1 MPNADG
7 QVEKDGYGFPELPH
21 SLPDLRLMTRVARL
35 YHEEGLRQSEVADRL
50 GLTQVAVSRLLKKAE
65 RHGIVRTTVLTP
77 PGTFA
82 DLEGS
87 LEEKFG
93 LTQAIVGYAMRDSEE
108 IVLNA
113 IGSAAAQFIESTL
126 KAGEVI
132 GISSWSESLLSMV
145 EHMHPPRKV
154 ENCLVVQMLG
164 GVGNPSAEQ
173 HANRLATRL
182 ARLVH
187 GNARFLPAPGVV
199 GSSSAAKVLAQDP
212 YVKEIVALFEKV
224 TLALVG
230 VGSIEPS
237 ALVASS
243 GNIFS
248 REEME
253 TLQRKGAV
261 GDICLRFY
269 DVDGREVNGSLGTRV
284 IGIDLASL
292 SRVPRSVALCGGKR
306 KFAAILGALRGKW
319 VNTLITD
326 QYTAQR
332 LLKAEPTKSM
342 AAESRILSAS
352 REVT

>member
-1 MPNADG
+1 MLNADG
-7 QVEKDGYGFPELPH
+7 QVEKGGYRFTEMLH
-21 SLPDLRLMTRVARL
+21 NLPDLRLMTRAARL
-35 YHEEGLRQSEVADRL
+35 YHEEGLNQTEVAHRL
-50 GLTQVAVSRLLKKAE
+50 GITQVAVSRLLKKAE
-65 RHGIVRTTVLTP
+65 EHGIVRTTVLTP

-82 DLEGS
+82 DLEGL

-93 LTQAIVGYAMRDSEE
+93 LTQAIVGDAMRDSEE
-108 IVLNA
+108 FVLNA

-126 KAGEVI
+126 KTREII
-132 GISSWSESLLSMV
+132 GISSWSASLLSMV
-145 EHMHPPRKV
+145 EHMHPPRKS

-173 HANRLATRL
+173 HANRLAIRL

-199 GSSSAAKVLAQDP
+199 GSGSAAKVLAQDP
-212 YVKEIVALFEKV
+212 YVSEVVALFEKV

-237 ALVASS
+237 DLVASS

-248 REEME
+248 REELE
-253 TLQRKGAV
+253 ALQRKGAV

-269 DVDGREVNGSLGTRV
+269 DANGCEVNGAFDGRV
-284 IGIDLASL
+284 IGIDLATL
-292 SRVPRSVALCGGKR
+292 RRVPRSVALCGGKR
-306 KFAAILGALRGKW
+306 KFPAILGALRGKW

-332 LLKAEPTKSM
+332 LVKAEPARS
-342 AAESRILSAS
+342 AAADSAMLNQS
-352 REVT
+352 

>member
-1 MPNADG
+1 MLDADG
-7 QVEKDGYGFPELPH
+7 QVEKGGYGFPEALH
-21 SLPDLRLMTRVARL
+21 KLPDLRLMTRVARL
-35 YHEEGLRQSEVADRL
+35 YHEEGLNQTEVAARL

-65 RHGIVRTTVLTP
+65 KHGIVRTTVLTP

-93 LTQAIVGYAMRDSEE
+93 LTQAIVGDAMRDSEE
-108 IVLNA
+108 FVLNA
-113 IGSAAAQFIESTL
+113 IGSAAAQFVESTL

-132 GISSWSESLLSMV
+132 GISSWSASLLSMV
-145 EHMHPPRKV
+145 DHMHPPRKA

-199 GSSSAAKVLAQDP
+199 GSGSAAKVLVQDP
-212 YVKEIVALFEKV
+212 YVREVVALFEKV

-248 REEME
+248 REELE

-269 DVDGREVNGSLGTRV
+269 DVNGREVNGALDGRV

-292 SRVPRSVALCGGKR
+292 RRVPRSVALCGGKR

-332 LLKAEPTKSM
+332 LLKAEPAKTM
-342 AAESRILSAS
+342 AA
-352 REVT
+352 

>member
-1 MPNADG
+1 
-7 QVEKDGYGFPELPH
+7 L
-21 SLPDLRLMTRVARL
+21 
-35 YHEEGLRQSEVADRL
+35 
-50 GLTQVAVSRLLKKAE
+50 
-65 RHGIVRTTVLTP
+65 
-77 PGTFA
+77 
-82 DLEGS
+82 

-93 LTQAIVGYAMRDSEE
+93 LTQAIVGDAIRDSEE
-108 IVLNA
+108 FVLNA

-126 KAGEVI
+126 KTGEVI

-145 EHMHPPRKV
+145 DHMHPPRKV

-199 GSSSAAKVLAQDP
+199 GSGSAAKVLAQDP
-212 YVKEIVALFEKV
+212 YVREVVALFEKV

-248 REEME
+248 REELE
-253 TLQRKGAV
+253 ALQRKGAV

-269 DVDGREVNGSLGTRV
+269 DVNGREVNGAFDGRV

-292 SRVPRSVALCGGKR
+292 RRVPRSVALCGGKR
-306 KFAAILGALRGKW
+306 KFSAILGALRGKW

-332 LLKAEPTKSM
+332 LLKAEPAKTM
-342 AAESRILSAS
+342 PAESTVLNPSS
-352 REVT
+352 GET